1 MDGDSSRQGQAGGG
15 RAAGRAASG
24 GAAAEPAAKGTAS
37 PGTGGALGQVSRRS
51 VLRAGLGAGALLAGG
66 GSLAACGSSGSS
78 KGKGKAALKMWT
90 WFTEDAKA
98 FPKLIAEY
106 EAANPHVTIENRI
119 INFDNY
125 APALE
130 SAVSAG
136 SVPDIFAP
144 GVLAVTYGKAGI
156 ALELKQ
162 AMGESFLSQFFDSTN
177 SEYSDGDKQYGIGW
191 EAQTF
196 GIYYAP
202 SAFKK
207 AKIDIPETWDDLIA
221 TVEPLKKAGYIC
233 CSFNGTPSASVA
245 DFFLPLITQ
254 ATDDPQLV
262 INLDRLTGS
271 GKSWNIP
278 PVVQALEMTKKVFD
292 AEVFNP
298 GALGT
303 SGAAQELLL
312 YSGKAAMTWEGS
324 WAPPDFIANAPKS
337 FLDEYDVFPNPAWK
351 SGARHWTP
359 NQAGSGLSLSAK
371 SPYVD
376 EAVKFVKW
384 LYEPARYAKVMNDT
398 AAMPSTKAAAP
409 LVSNPIIKKMTAYLT
424 DGDGCPHILMG
435 QGSEDAAGNGAETVI
450 KGSATPAQAA
460 AQIQA
465 AVLQA
470 RKAG

>member
-1 MDGDSSRQGQAGGG
+1 MDSESSRQGEAGTSGTG
-15 RAAGRAASG
+15 AGR
-24 GAAAEPAAKGTAS
+24 P
-37 PGTGGALGQVSRRS
+37 PGLSEQVSRALAGGRMSRRS
-51 VLRAGLGAGALLAGG
+51 MLRAGLGAGALLAGG
-66 GSLAACGSSGSS
+66 SLAGCGSSGPA
-78 KGKGKAALKMWT
+78 KNGKAALKMWT
-90 WFTEDAKA
+90 WYTEDAKA
-98 FPKLIAEY
+98 FPRLISEY

-136 SVPDIFAP
+136 EVPDIFAP
-144 GVLAVTYGKAGI
+144 GVLAVTYGKAGL

-162 AMGESFLSQFFDSTN
+162 ALGESFLSQFFESTN

-196 GIYYAP
+196 GIFYTP
-202 SAFKK
+202 SSFKK

-221 TVEPLKKAGYIC
+221 TVEPLKRAGYIC

-254 ATDDPQLV
+254 ATDDPELV
-262 INLDRLTGS
+262 INLDRLTGT

-278 PVVQALEMTKKVFD
+278 PVVAALEMTKKVFD
-292 AEVFNP
+292 AGVFNP

-303 SGAAQELLL
+303 SGAAQEQLL
-312 YSGKAAMTWEGS
+312 YTGKSAMTWEGS
-324 WAPPDFIANAPKS
+324 WGPADFMSTAPKA

-371 SPYVD
+371 SPYV
-376 EAVKFVKW
+376 EESVKFLKW
-384 LYEPARYAKVMNDT
+384 LYEPKRYAQVMNET
-398 AAMPSTKAAAP
+398 ASMPSTKAAAP
-409 LVSNPIIKKMTAYLT
+409 LVSNPIVRKMTAYLT

-470 RKAG
+470 RQH